1 MKKIFVVLL
10 ALLLCLTAVA
20 CSKEKPSDDKKT
32 ETNTPAKESHWSS
45 EYYTDDFGDS
55 TSKSYIR
62 GVFEGTFSN
71 SATSGSDLTAC
82 LFLDRNL
89 TGATG
94 DLDMFRIRLLEYGH
108 SKVSFTGCD
117 YMDVDIKVKINGVV
131 TEETADYL
139 FEDRGEIVVTKWN
152 DVYEAVINAL
162 NANQDIAFVITV
174 GEYGTS
180 TYRFDVDTYGLSSIS
195 HSWSV

>member
-139 FEDRGEIVVTKWN
+139 FEIEERSWLRN
-152 DVYEAVINAL
+152 
-162 NANQDIAFVITV
+162 
-174 GEYGTS
+174 GTMS
-180 TYRFDVDTYGLSSIS
+180 MRRSSMR
-195 HSWSV
+195 

>member
-82 LFLDRNL
+82 LFWI
-89 TGATG
+89 G
-94 DLDMFRIRLLEYGH
+94 I
-108 SKVSFTGCD
+108 
-117 YMDVDIKVKINGVV
+117 
-131 TEETADYL
+131 
-139 FEDRGEIVVTKWN
+139 
-152 DVYEAVINAL
+152 
-162 NANQDIAFVITV
+162 
-174 GEYGTS
+174 
-180 TYRFDVDTYGLSSIS
+180 
-195 HSWSV
+195 